1 MFESKSIFLNSTPYN
16 FFLIYYMRKEEVKES
31 NFVMEIVFAL

>member
-1 MFESKSIFLNSTPYN
+1 MFESKSIFLNSTHN
-16 FFLIYYMRKEEVKES
+16 FFIYHMRKEEVKES